1 MLWETEPREEPTLI
15 LPPFRGCDCINTSSH
30 REVRSNSGGFMS
42 CRWQNPLLIQ
52 NFPGFSKHIT
62 IKEMGPWSPSGL
74 PQPEGGSCMTWLG
87 VSLSGKMKNYSLTKK
102 RRRIKCFKC
111 NCLETVV
118 VQYLVLCLFSRVQ
131 FFCDPMDCSPP
142 GSSVHGILQA
152 RVLGWVAIPFSRGS
166 SQLRDW
172 THLS

>member
-1 MLWETEPREEPTLI
+1 MLWEAEPREEPTLI
-15 LPPFRGCDCINTSSH
+15 LPPFRGCDCLNTSSH

-52 NFPGFSKHIT
+52 NFPGFSKHMT

-87 VSLSGKMKNYSLTKK
+87 VSHSGKMKNYSLTKK

-111 NCLETVV
+111 NCLETMVV
-118 VQYLVLCLFSRVQ
+118 LYLMIYLIQSCPTLLQPV
-131 FFCDPMDCSPP
+131 DCSPP
-142 GSSVHGILQA
+142 GCSVHGILQA
-152 RVLGWVAIPFSRGS
+152 RILGWVAIPFSRGS